1 MSQFLLHQGR
11 DTEGSF
17 DLFHFLLE
25 SLSEKM
31 YFRSLGLFFF
41 YTCCNAGLD
50 DFFNPLIFLPPD
62 CRRVGECLCALPFQR
77 KEPNEILE
85 IPEWMKCAPFHP
97 WIPWARLP
105 VFLSPGVQTLIE
117 HLVPLNPEEPGT
129 QHLLGNTI
137 WFLWIRSISLN
148 IRV

>member
-1 MSQFLLHQGR
+1 MSQFLLHQGK
-11 DTEGSF
+11 DTECRF
-17 DLFHFLLE
+17 
-25 SLSEKM
+25 
-31 YFRSLGLFFF
+31 YFTSCWKVYLKRCILGAWVYFIFC
-41 YTCCNAGLD
+41 TCCKAGLE
-50 DFFNPLIFLPPD
+50 DFFSHLIFLPPD

-85 IPEWMKCAPFHP
+85 IPEWMQCAPFYP